1 MSTAVR
7 LIYDLRFR
15 AIIYQIMAVGGVLFL
30 GWYLYSNVVT
40 NLSDKN
46 IATGFA
52 YLQREAGFAISTQ
65 LIPFQGSDSYGRA
78 LIVGILNTF
87 HVSLL
92 GIFLAT
98 VIGLVVGIA
107 RLSSNPL
114 LAKLMLLYVE
124 FLRNVPLLLQ
134 LFLWYSVIIFTLP
147 NVRQA
152 LQPIPH
158 VYLSNSGLVVP
169 SLNWSAAKT
178 GVLACFLIG
187 IIAALLYRRAAISS
201 RVATGIERRIWPM
214 MLAALA
220 VPTLIGLFVF
230 QPNWSIDWPEAG
242 RFRLTGGSTLT
253 PEFTALLVGLAL
265 NASASIAE
273 IVRSGI
279 QSVKKGQWEAAQA
292 LGLQKG
298 EVMRKVVLPQG
309 LRVMIPPLTSS
320 YLSLFKNSSL
330 AVAIGYPDLVMV
342 STTTMN
348 QTGQAIEGIAIFMSI
363 YLSISISISLF
374 MNWYNAHV
382 ALKGR

>member
-1 MSTAVR
+1 MSNAIR

-15 AIIYQIMAVGGVLFL
+15 AIIYQIMAVSGVLFL

-46 IATGFA
+46 IATGFG

-78 LIVGILNTF
+78 LLVGILNTF

-98 VIGLVVGIA
+98 LLGLVVGVA

-134 LFLWYSVIIFTLP
+134 LFLWYSIIIFTLP

-178 GVLACFLIG
+178 GVLACFLLG
-187 IIAALLYRRAAISS
+187 ILAALLYRRAAIS
-201 RVATGIERRIWPM
+201 RRITTGTERSIWPM

-220 VPTLIGLFVF
+220 LPTVIGLLVF

-242 RFRLTGGSTLT
+242 RFRLSGGSTLT

-363 YLSISISISLF
+363 YLTISISISLF

>member
-1 MSTAVR
+1 MLNAVR
-7 LIYDLRFR
+7 LIYDLRVR

-65 LIPFQGSDSYGRA
+65 LIPFKGSDSYGRA

-87 HVSLL
+87 HVSVL

-98 VIGLVVGIA
+98 VIGLVVGVA

-114 LAKLMLLYVE
+114 LARLMLLYVE

-134 LFLWYSVIIFTLP
+134 LFLWYSIIIFTLP

-152 LQPIPH
+152 LQPIPY

-178 GVLACFLIG
+178 GVLACFILG
-187 IIAALLYRRAAISS
+187 IIAAFLYRRAAIAS
-201 RVATGIERRIWPM
+201 RISTGIERRIWPM

-220 VPTLIGLFVF
+220 VPTLIGLLVF
-230 QPNWSIDWPEAG
+230 QPNWSINWPEAG

-348 QTGQAIEGIAIFMSI
+348 QTGQAIEGIAIFMGV

>member
-178 GVLACFLIG
+178 GVLACFLLG
-187 IIAALLYRRAAISS
+187 IIAAFLYRRAAISS

-363 YLSISISISLF
+363 YLSISISISVF
-374 MNWYNAHV
+374 MNWYNARV